1 MYQGG
6 LEIAFLL
13 FTFSGII
20 EKEQVEYYSVA
31 EETRLGSGDKL
42 FDFLA
47 ECIADFVHKNLE
59 KGHPQMPLGF
69 TFSFPMAQTGLNKG
83 VLVSW
88 TKSFNASGYGN
99 TGCGVFMGGIQN

>member
-1 MYQGG
+1 M
-6 LEIAFLL
+6 
-13 FTFSGII
+13 
-20 EKEQVEYYSVA
+20 A

-69 TFSFPMAQTGLNKG
+69 TFSFPMEQTGLNKG

-99 TGCGVFMGGIQN
+99 TGCGVFKRGIQN